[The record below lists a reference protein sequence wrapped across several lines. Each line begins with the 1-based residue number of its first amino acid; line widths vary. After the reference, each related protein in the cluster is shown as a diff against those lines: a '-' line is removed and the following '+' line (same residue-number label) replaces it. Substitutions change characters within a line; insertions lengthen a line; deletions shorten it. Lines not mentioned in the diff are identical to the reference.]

1 MKKLLYFSFYKG
13 YYFFLG
19 FWILDILRAVV
30 EEFLK
35 HIEIKD
41 ERIFIDIKEKNLFDL
56 ICLNISDLLAFIL
69 HYYTK
74 VKSRK
79 SISIKENE
87 QSNDDNQTGIR
98 LIYNKYTIMKKN
110 NLLIITSTILDF
122 FARSVFL
129 IYSFYDN
136 EKDKKNEENNEE
148 KNDRIDFLVIIDIF
162 SRALISKIFLKRKIY
177 QHHIVSIFI
186 TFSGF
191 LMQIISYISVFGKDF
206 NYIYYLIIFPKYIL
220 FPIADAI
227 NEIIL
232 NYHFFFPQHLMFIR
246 GVFEFFILFILCSIL
261 RIIGIIDFRIFIKEN
276 PKILYQIL
284 LRLSYIIISFFR
296 TFFLMKVIYLYD
308 SQHVSFLIITFTFTN
323 FIKGNIFDG
332 DNTQSNDKN
341 YKIYFILGIIS
352 LLFIFLGVLIYN
364 EILIINACGLNE
376 YTKKGF
382 EEKIE
387 NDFASINR
395 YSIMSENNDQRESV
409 TRMTNGPLELTQK

>member
-323 FIKGNIFDG
+323 FIKRISIFEFGGN
-332 DNTQSNDKN
+332 KN
-341 YKIYFILGIIS
+341 YIIYFILGIIS
-352 LLFIFLGVLIYN
+352 LLIIFLGVLIYN

>member
-87 QSNDDNQTGIR
+87 QSNDDNQSGIR

-122 FARSVFL
+122 LARSVFL

-323 FIKGNIFDG
+323 FIKRISIFEFGGN
-332 DNTQSNDKN
+332 KN
-341 YKIYFILGIIS
+341 YIIYFILGIIS
-352 LLFIFLGVLIYN
+352 LLIIFLGVLIYN

-395 YSIMSENNDQRESV
+395 YSIMSENNDERESV

>member
-35 HIEIKD
+35 LLEDKLED
-41 ERIFIDIKEKNLFDL
+41 MKEKNLFDL

-87 QSNDDNQTGIR
+87 QSNDDNQSGIR

-110 NLLIITSTILDF
+110 NLLIITSAILDF
-122 FARSVFL
+122 LARSVFL
-129 IYSFYDN
+129 IYSFYDSEIDKNN
-136 EKDKKNEENNEE
+136 EKN
-148 KNDRIDFLVIIDIF
+148 NDRIDFLVIIDIF

-323 FIKGNIFDG
+323 FIKRISIFEFGGN
-332 DNTQSNDKN
+332 KN
-341 YKIYFILGIIS
+341 YIIYFILGIIS
-352 LLFIFLGVLIYN
+352 LLIIFLGVLIYN
-364 EILIINACGLNE
+364 EILIINVCGLNE

-395 YSIMSENNDQRESV
+395 YSIMSENNDERESV

>member
-1 MKKLLYFSFYKG
+1 
-13 YYFFLG
+13 
-19 FWILDILRAVV
+19 
-30 EEFLK
+30 
-35 HIEIKD
+35 
-41 ERIFIDIKEKNLFDL
+41 
-56 ICLNISDLLAFIL
+56 
-69 HYYTK
+69 
-74 VKSRK
+74 
-79 SISIKENE
+79 
-87 QSNDDNQTGIR
+87 
-98 LIYNKYTIMKKN
+98 
-110 NLLIITSTILDF
+110 
-122 FARSVFL
+122 
-129 IYSFYDN
+129 
-136 EKDKKNEENNEE
+136 
-148 KNDRIDFLVIIDIF
+148 
-162 SRALISKIFLKRKIY
+162 
-177 QHHIVSIFI
+177 
-186 TFSGF
+186 
-191 LMQIISYISVFGKDF
+191 MQIISYISVFGKDF

-232 NYHFFFPQHLMFIR
+232 NNHFFFPQHLMFIR

-332 DNTQSNDKN
+332 DNTQRNDKN

-352 LLFIFLGVLIYN
+352 LLIIFLGVLIYN
-364 EILIINACGLNE
+364 EILIINVCGLNE

-395 YSIMSENNDQRESV
+395 YSIMSENNDERESV

>member
-87 QSNDDNQTGIR
+87 QSNDDNQSGIR

-296 TFFLMKVIYLYD
+296 TFFLMKVIYL
-308 SQHVSFLIITFTFTN
+308 
-323 FIKGNIFDG
+323 
-332 DNTQSNDKN
+332 
-341 YKIYFILGIIS
+341 
-352 LLFIFLGVLIYN
+352 
-364 EILIINACGLNE
+364 
-376 YTKKGF
+376 
-382 EEKIE
+382 
-387 NDFASINR
+387 
-395 YSIMSENNDQRESV
+395 
-409 TRMTNGPLELTQK
+409 